1 MLSELTGGEIQCVL
15 YHSAGSRL
23 GSLYL
28 VSSRLLSASV
38 PFPVADKNWVLS
50 PVSSSE
56 SLDLDVVLEIPGTP
70 AITALTV

>member
-1 MLSELTGGEIQCVL
+1 MSCTT
-15 YHSAGSRL
+15 HSPGRRL